1 MCVTMS
7 KKIRYKFCKV
17 CKHEVEKSSKK
28 PLNTSQKIMWV
39 IISVTT
45 LGLGLIAY
53 AIYSSNLPKS
63 YCPDCF
69 TKLEYS
75 DKPFEK
81 PKKKRET
88 MTPREKILDKAGL
101 REETEEEEEEA
112 EEKPKPKKKEKE
124 KKKGKIFCEY
134 CGEKL
139 DEDYAT
145 CPFCQATLKS

>member
-1 MCVTMS
+1 MS
-7 KKIRYKFCKV
+7 KKIRYAYCKV
-17 CKHEVEKSSKK
+17 CKHEVEKSSRK
-28 PLNTSQKIMWV
+28 PLDTTQKMTWV
-39 IISVTT
+39 IISVAT

-53 AIYSSNLPKS
+53 AIYLSNRPKA
-63 YCPDCF
+63 YCPECF

-101 REETEEEEEEA
+101 REETEEEA
-112 EEKPKPKKKEKE
+112 VEKKPEPKKKEKE

-139 DEDYAT
+139 DDDYAT

>member
-1 MCVTMS
+1 MCGTMS
-7 KKIRYKFCKV
+7 KKIRYAYCKV
-17 CKHEVEKSSKK
+17 CKQEVEKSSKK

-39 IISVTT
+39 IISVAT

-88 MTPREKILDKAGL
+88 MTPRERILDKAGL
-101 REETEEEEEEA
+101 GEEIEEEEEVEK
-112 EEKPKPKKKEKE
+112 KPKPKKKEKE
-124 KKKGKIFCEY
+124 KKIGKIFCEY
-134 CGEKL
+134 
-139 DEDYAT
+139 
-145 CPFCQATLKS
+145 

>member
-1 MCVTMS
+1 MT
-7 KKIRYKFCKV
+7 KKIRYAYCKV
-17 CKHEVEKSSKK
+17 CKHEVEKSSRK
-28 PLNTSQKIMWV
+28 PLDTSQKITWV
-39 IISVTT
+39 IISVAT

-53 AIYSSNLPKS
+53 AIFLSNRPKS

-75 DKPFEK
+75 DEPFVK

-101 REETEEEEEEA
+101 REEPEEETVEK
-112 EEKPKPKKKEKE
+112 KPKPKKKEKE
-124 KKKGKIFCEY
+124 KKKGKIYCEY
-134 CGEKL
+134 CGEEL

>member
-1 MCVTMS
+1 MS
-7 KKIRYKFCKV
+7 KKIRYAYCKV
-17 CKHEVEKSSKK
+17 CKHEVEKSSRK
-28 PLNTSQKIMWV
+28 PLDTAQKITWV
-39 IISVTT
+39 IISVAT

-53 AIYSSNLPKS
+53 AIYLSNRPKT

-101 REETEEEEEEA
+101 REETEEETV
-112 EEKPKPKKKEKE
+112 EKKPEPKKKEKE
-124 KKKGKIFCEY
+124 KKKEKIFCEY

-139 DEDYAT
+139 DDDYAT

>member
-1 MCVTMS
+1 MS
-7 KKIRYKFCKV
+7 KKIRYAYCKV
-17 CKHEVEKSSKK
+17 CKHEVEKSSRK
-28 PLNTSQKIMWV
+28 PLDTTQKITWV
-39 IISVTT
+39 IISVAT

-53 AIYSSNLPKS
+53 AIYLSNRPKT

-101 REETEEEEEEA
+101 REETEEETV
-112 EEKPKPKKKEKE
+112 EKKPEPKKKEKE
-124 KKKGKIFCEY
+124 KKKEKIFCEY

-139 DEDYAT
+139 DDDYAT

>member
-1 MCVTMS
+1 MT
-7 KKIRYKFCKV
+7 KKIRYAYCKV
-17 CKHEVEKSSKK
+17 CKQEVEKSSRK
-28 PLNTSQKIMWV
+28 PLDTSQKITWV
-39 IISVTT
+39 IICVAT

-53 AIYSSNLPKS
+53 AIYLSNRPKT
-63 YCPDCF
+63 YCPECF

-101 REETEEEEEEA
+101 REETEEEEI
-112 EEKPKPKKKEKE
+112 EKKPEPKKKEKE

-139 DEDYAT
+139 DDDYAT
-145 CPFCQATLKS
+145 CPFCQATLKF